1 MKTVAAL
8 PCLFLLAAC
17 GSVPA
22 AAPPAVTV
30 SFSPAPPVA
39 RRDLTLCATPLAPGA
54 LQSARVFMP
63 GMPMGPSAS
72 VALAPDGRGAYCGP
86 VLFVMGGRWDVAL
99 AGAGPGTLQV
109 EVAE

>member
-1 MKTVAAL
+1 MKTLAL
-8 PCLFLLAAC
+8 MPCLLLLSGC
-17 GSVPA
+17 GGAPA
-22 AAPPAVTV
+22 AAPPAATV

-39 RRDLTLCATPLAPGA
+39 RRDLTLCARPLQPGA
-54 LQSARVFMP
+54 LRSARVFMP
-63 GMPMGPSAS
+63 GMPMGATAS